1 MVVVD
6 GKEGGETAAGEGG
19 RACVLSKDTD
29 TSAKRG
35 KEGKTG
41 PGRMRRSDEGAREE
55 KRPEVVRSRLSGI
68 VGVEGTSEGR
78 TAGQGLASSPS

>member
-1 MVVVD
+1 M
-6 GKEGGETAAGEGG
+6 KRRRG
-19 RACVLSKDTD
+19 REDVRASSQRTTDTD
-29 TSAKRG
+29 SERAR
-35 KEGKTG
+35 EGRVG
-41 PGRMRRSDEGAREE
+41 PGRIRRSDEGAREE